1 MGDDEKVHIKKAVA
15 LLYDKERDR
24 APRIVAAG
32 RLVTAEQIVSIAN
45 EHNIPMHKN
54 TELVEALLK
63 FEVATE
69 IPPDLY
75 KAVAEVLAFVYKLD
89 ERKQKKEK

>member
-1 MGDDEKVHIKKAVA
+1 MGDVDKDKVHIKKAVA

-32 RLVTAEQIVSIAN
+32 RYVTAEQIVAVATEN
-45 EHNIPMHKN
+45 HIPMHKN
-54 TELVEALLK
+54 PDLVEALLK
-63 FEVATE
+63 FEIATE
-69 IPPDLY
+69 IPPELY

-89 ERKQKKEK
+89 SRVN